1 MSYFGSSVNIR
12 LNLPLLCDIFHDSL
26 ILTSVTLASEGVLLG
41 IWK

>member
-26 ILTSVTLASEGVLLG
+26 ILRNVTLASKGVLLG